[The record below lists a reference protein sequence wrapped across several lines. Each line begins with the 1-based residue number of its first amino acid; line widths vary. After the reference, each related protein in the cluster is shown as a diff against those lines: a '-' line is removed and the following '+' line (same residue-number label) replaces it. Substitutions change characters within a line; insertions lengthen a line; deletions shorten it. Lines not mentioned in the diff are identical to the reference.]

1 MPTKIN
7 PCPQRTTR
15 NANARR
21 LGLAELDP
29 TCPGCPECT
38 TWAQQELLDKFAAV
52 LDAPNFSHV
61 TVRSWCG
68 ADIYYAYRREPASP
82 TQCELEW
89 SVAVSPEADA
99 LLEARG
105 LRAQPA
111 GMRGYGACAAQLRG
125 R

>member
-7 PCPQRTTR
+7 PCPARTAR

-21 LGLAELDP
+21 LGLAELDAV
-29 TCPGCPECT
+29 CPGCSRCT
-38 TWAQQELLDKFAAV
+38 TWTQQELLDKFAAV

-61 TVRSWCG
+61 TVRGWCG
-68 ADIYYAYRREPASP
+68 ADSYSAYRREPASP